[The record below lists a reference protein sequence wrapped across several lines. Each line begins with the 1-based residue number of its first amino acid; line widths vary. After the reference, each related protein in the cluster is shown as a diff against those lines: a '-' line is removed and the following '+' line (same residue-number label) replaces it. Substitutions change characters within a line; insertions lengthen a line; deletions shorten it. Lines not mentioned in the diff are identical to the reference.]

1 MTGETYRPANDE
13 SLTVVL
19 ARVERRTIEEMKH
32 ARLAKPD
39 PEIVLIEWL
48 CAATA
53 ALMAAPPVLRQEYDG
68 LQTWFHIAAAIICTA
83 FALIY
88 QFTPRLWRVQ
98 RTAATRARRRFS
110 SIPGRGCVGSSE
122 DL

>member
-1 MTGETYRPANDE
+1 MTDDAYRPANDE

-53 ALMAAPPVLRQEYDG
+53 ALMAV
-68 LQTWFHIAAAIICTA
+68 
-83 FALIY
+83 
-88 QFTPRLWRVQ
+88 PRFVR
-98 RTAATRARRRFS
+98 
-110 SIPGRGCVGSSE
+110 
-122 DL
+122 